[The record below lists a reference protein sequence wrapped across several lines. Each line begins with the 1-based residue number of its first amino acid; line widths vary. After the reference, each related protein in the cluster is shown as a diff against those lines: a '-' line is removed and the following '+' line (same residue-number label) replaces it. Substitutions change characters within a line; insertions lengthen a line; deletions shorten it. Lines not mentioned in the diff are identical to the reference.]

1 MDLDP
6 LIVLL
11 IGMAV
16 VVGGVLWLRLHA
28 FVALIGGAL
37 VVGALATPERIEQ
50 SVMNDSRIEKE
61 LLEQATN
68 RLGKDDPNLTNFVQ
82 VLHKTQAQ
90 HTAAQSVI
98 SRVTIAFGKACGSL
112 GILIAMAAIIGKCL
126 LESGGAERIV
136 RSALGWL
143 GEKRT
148 PLAFT
153 GSGFLLG
160 TPVFFDKVFYLM
172 IPLGKAL
179 AMRFRENYGLYIM
192 TIVAGATMAHSLVPP
207 TPGPLFVADQLEVEL
222 GLMIVMG

>member
-1 MDLDP
+1 MDP

-50 SVMNDSRIEKE
+50 SVMSDKRIEKE
-61 LLEQATN
+61 MRKQATN
-68 RLGKDDPNLTNFVQ
+68 RLGKDDPNLTNLVQ

-98 SRVTIAFGKACGSL
+98 SRATTAFGKACGSL
-112 GILIAMAAIIGKCL
+112 GIPIAMAAIIGKCL

-143 GEKRT
+143 GENARLWHSPAAVFCSGHRCFLT
-148 PLAFT
+148 RFFT
-153 GSGFLLG
+153 
-160 TPVFFDKVFYLM
+160 
-172 IPLGKAL
+172 
-179 AMRFRENYGLYIM
+179 
-192 TIVAGATMAHSLVPP
+192 
-207 TPGPLFVADQLEVEL
+207 
-222 GLMIVMG
+222 